1 MRRWVRTDAKHAQFA
16 CTARADR
23 IPSAPSV
30 SDATAAQTV
39 RISAHGRRRSVQR
52 GDVLVDVGDKVIH
65 FFVVVSGEIHV
76 VQPSPGTQTLIGVL
90 RPGQFSGKA
99 P

>member
-1 MRRWVRTDAKHAQFA
+1 MDAA
-16 CTARADR
+16 
-23 IPSAPSV
+23 
-30 SDATAAQTV
+30 
-39 RISAHGRRRSVQR
+39 GRSQR

-76 VQPSPGTQTLIGVL
+76 VQPSPGT
-90 RPGQFSGKA
+90 RDADRSFFARDSSRAKA